1 MKPFSPGELAARV
14 RSLLRRRGPTTS
26 APVLQ
31 IGRLVIDVVSREV
44 TVSGERVTLT
54 AKEFDLLAF
63 LAQNPR
69 QVFTRHQLLDSVW
82 QTGEWLGEPTVT
94 EHVHRLRTKLR
105 YASTDSLIRT
115 VRGVG
120 YQFDPT
126 SAPS

>member
-1 MKPFSPGELAARV
+1 M
-14 RSLLRRRGPTTS
+14 
-26 APVLQ
+26 LQ
-31 IGRLVIDVVSREV
+31 IGQLVIDVVSREV
-44 TVSGERVTLT
+44 TIGDERVMLT

-105 YASTDSLIRT
+105 HASTDSLIRT

-126 SAPS
+126 SGPS